1 MINLREIRAARC
13 GSVKIEIIS
22 FGRSVDHEVLKLWEM
37 KEKNH
42 FEIHNDK
49 AILGLMN
56 LEIPN
61 DTTCDRWWIRRIHFL
76 ASNVQKISLSSAATM
91 HQLPWQNHWHMACYV
106 VRSYPPPHFLS
117 IQPESISQVFKEKS
131 LSSKLRLFSGFYYS
145 FLLLRSTTKSTKPL
159 SW

>member
-61 DTTCDRWWIRRIHFL
+61 DTTCDR
-76 ASNVQKISLSSAATM
+76 
-91 HQLPWQNHWHMACYV
+91 
-106 VRSYPPPHFLS
+106 
-117 IQPESISQVFKEKS
+117 
-131 LSSKLRLFSGFYYS
+131 
-145 FLLLRSTTKSTKPL
+145 
-159 SW
+159 